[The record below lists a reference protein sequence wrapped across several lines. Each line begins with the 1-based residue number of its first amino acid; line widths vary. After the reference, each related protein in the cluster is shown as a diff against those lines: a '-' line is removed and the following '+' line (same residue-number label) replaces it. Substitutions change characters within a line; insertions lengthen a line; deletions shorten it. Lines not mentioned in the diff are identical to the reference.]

1 MHTIRRLTA
10 ALLALIV
17 VASQLAKAQER
28 GAPALDQMI
37 RGLTNTGRVL
47 MVGAHPDDED
57 TQLITWLTRG
67 RQVETAYLSLTRG
80 DGGQNLIG
88 NELGES
94 LGAIR
99 TEELLAARRVDG
111 GRQFFTRAYDF
122 GFSKTAEETY
132 KHWDHDSLLGDV
144 VTVIRAF
151 RPHVI
156 VAVFSGTPADG
167 HGHHQV
173 SALLAREAYE
183 AAADTVR
190 FPVGKF
196 GQAWI
201 PLKFYRGARGNRVAG
216 AIGMNVGEYDAVLGR
231 SYSEIASAS
240 RSQHRSQGFG
250 VLQRKGAQMDYVLRL
265 ATRVNASS
273 PAADETSMFDG
284 IDTSFARLASTEPK
298 GFRSSEQHVRL
309 AAVGAAVDSVQGAL
323 NLRRPRSVV
332 PWLAK
337 IAEVAQL
344 YRFGVPACAHAGGG
358 FTGATCTQQQLDL
371 DASLDIFRRRSADAL
386 FAAAGIAVEVL
397 ADSELVAFGDSMAV
411 NVNIYNRG
419 KDTVTFVDAY
429 LTGARIQEQ
438 VPVTILPDSAMHFTR
453 YVHGLVDTR
462 PWWVGNRK
470 GDMFTG
476 RRSPMDGVSR
486 VAAETGNSAV
496 PGVSIAEDVR
506 RESDATVVLGI
517 AGVVIRTSVGSI
529 IHRFADP
536 VLGEQQRPV
545 GGVPPVT
552 IEFDQQLEWIPTTKP
567 IDRLL
572 RVTVKSFANAPVT
585 LALKAI
591 TPTGIRVD
599 SLPPSL
605 TLQPHEQR
613 EFFLRLRGSL
623 KPGRY
628 EFGIYGETLD
638 GARYAE
644 GFREIVYAH
653 IRPIRM
659 YHSSALYLQA
669 VDITVP
675 ANLSVAYVQGVG
687 DVVASYLRQ
696 LGIPVAI
703 LSPSEIGVTDLTR
716 FSTIVVGT
724 RAYGANR
731 ELVAYNSRLF
741 DFAKKGGTLIVQYGQ
756 NEMMR
761 PGVMPY
767 PIQLNRPTAARVTEE
782 DAPVTILDQ
791 KSKVLNWP
799 NRIGDSD
806 WANWVQERAVYMP
819 SIIDPHYAT
828 PLEMHD
834 PREPDNKGAVL
845 ITPLGKGTYIYT
857 TLSLFRQIPGGVP
870 GGPRLFVNLLS
881 AGLDERIAP
890 KVQP

>member
-1 MHTIRRLTA
+1 MHTIRRLAA
-10 ALLALIV
+10 ALLALII
-17 VASQLAKAQER
+17 VAPRFAVAQER
-28 GAPALDQMI
+28 GAPALDQMV

-99 TEELLAARRVDG
+99 TEELLAARRLDG
-111 GRQFFTRAYDF
+111 GRQFFTRAFDF

-132 KHWDHDSLLGDV
+132 KHWDHESLLGDV
-144 VTVIRAF
+144 VMVIRAF

-156 VAVFSGTPADG
+156 IAVFSGTPADG

-190 FPVGKF
+190 FPSATF

-201 PLKFYRGARGNRVAG
+201 PLKIYRGARGNRVAG
-216 AIGMNVGEYDAVLGR
+216 AIGMNVGEYDPVLGR

-265 ATRVNASS
+265 ATRVNESA
-273 PAADETSMFDG
+273 PAADEKSMFDG
-284 IDTSFARLASTEPK
+284 IDTTFKRLVHIEPQ
-298 GFRSSEQHVRL
+298 GPRSNLE
-309 AAVGAAVDSVQGAL
+309 SVQLSAAGPYSIDVRADL
-323 NLRRPRSVV
+323 NLHFPAGVV
-332 PWLAK
+332 PKLAK
-337 IAEVAQL
+337 IAAAAQM
-344 YRFGVPACAHAGGG
+344 YRFGLPACASAGVGLIG
-358 FTGATCTQQQLDL
+358 TKCTQQQLDL
-371 DASLDIFRRRSADAL
+371 DASLDIFRQRSAAAL
-386 FAAAGIAVEVL
+386 FAAAGVAVEVL

-429 LTGARIQEQ
+429 LTGAQNHQQ
-438 VPVTILPDSAMHFTR
+438 VPVTILPDSAVHFTR
-453 YVHGLVDTR
+453 DVRGLVDTR

-470 GDMFTG
+470 GDMFTA
-476 RRSPMDGVSR
+476 RLSPMDGVSR
-486 VAAETGNSAV
+486 ITSEPGTGAV
-496 PGVSIAEDVR
+496 PGVSIPEDIR

-552 IEFDQQLEWIPTTKP
+552 IEFDQQLEWIPSTKP

-572 RVTVKSFANAPVT
+572 RVTVKSFASGPMT

-591 TPTGIRVD
+591 APAGIRVD

-628 EFGIYGETLD
+628 EFGVYGETQD

-687 DVVASYLRQ
+687 DVVATYLRQ

-703 LSPSEIGVTDLTR
+703 LSPSELGVTDLTR

-731 ELVAYNSRLF
+731 ELVTYNGRLF
-741 DFAKKGGTLIVQYGQ
+741 DFARKGGTLIVQYGQ

-799 NRIGDSD
+799 NRIGETD
-806 WANWVQERAVYMP
+806 WANWVQERALYMP

-834 PREPDNKGAVL
+834 PREADNKGAVL

>member
-1 MHTIRRLTA
+1 MHTIRRLAA
-10 ALLALIV
+10 ALLALII
-17 VASQLAKAQER
+17 VAPRFAVAQER

-99 TEELLAARRVDG
+99 TEELLAARRLDG

-132 KHWDHDSLLGDV
+132 KHWDHESLLGDV

-151 RPHVI
+151 RPHVM

-190 FPVGKF
+190 FPTEKF

-265 ATRVNASS
+265 ATRVNESA
-273 PAADETSMFDG
+273 PAADEKSMFDG
-284 IDTSFARLASTEPK
+284 IDTSFARITRIEPK
-298 GFRSSEQHVRL
+298 GLRSSEQHGRL
-309 AAVGAAVDSVQGAL
+309 AAVGAVVDSVRGAL
-323 NLRRPRSVV
+323 NLRRPGNVV

-344 YRFGVPACAHAGGG
+344 YRFGVLACAPAGGG

-371 DASLDIFRRRSADAL
+371 DASLDIFRQRSAAAL
-386 FAAAGIAVEVL
+386 FAAAGVAVEVL

-411 NVNIYNRG
+411 NVNTYNRG
-419 KDTVTFVDAY
+419 KDTVTFVDAH
-429 LTGARIQEQ
+429 LTGSRIEQQ

-453 YVHGLVDTR
+453 YVRGLVDTR

-476 RRSPMDGVSR
+476 RRSPIDGVSR
-486 VAAETGNSAV
+486 VAAEPGNSAV
-496 PGVSIAEDVR
+496 PGVSIPEDIR

-572 RVTVKSFANAPVT
+572 RVTVKSFAGAPTT
-585 LALKAI
+585 LTLRAI
-591 TPTGIRVD
+591 SPPGIRVD

-628 EFGIYGETLD
+628 EFGVYGETPD

-687 DVVASYLRQ
+687 DVVALYLRQ
-696 LGIPVAI
+696 LGIPVTI
-703 LSPSEIGVTDLTR
+703 LSPSELGMIDLTR
-716 FSTIVVGT
+716 FSTVVVGT

-741 DFAKKGGTLIVQYGQ
+741 DFARKGGTLIVQYGQ
-756 NEMMR
+756 SEMMR

-799 NRIGDSD
+799 NRIGDAD

-857 TLSLFRQIPGGVP
+857 TLSLFRQLPGGVP

-881 AGLDERIAP
+881 AGLHERIAP